1 MTNIFGFHFE
11 KGSKTFVDKFD
22 GSEFII
28 KKVSAQSS
36 EKLDSIEESK
46 DEHSKKMS
54 LPLPLTLLK
63 YLALFAGMITVVS
76 VLRAEVTVSQAFA
89 NAPFIFYISGIG
101 WVIYAILQL
110 AEWLKKKKH
119 IASDSFAE
127 YVEEAQK
134 HATASKQ
141 ELGIPQSAPSVDVFC
156 FAYKYNKKNEQV
168 QAKSDFKY
176 LPLELYIFQDAQKLY
191 LADITTVFAFDK
203 KDFVNIEKIEKRTT
217 FNGWNKEE
225 AINSAKYKKYKLTA
239 NQYGTVFCKY
249 YYSLQISSNSK
260 LYEILIP
267 PYEIATFASII
278 GKNYAE

>member
-11 KGSKTFVDKFD
+11 KGSNVDVDKFD
-22 GSEFII
+22 GAEFIV
-28 KKVSAQSS
+28 KEVSAQTS
-36 EKLDSIEESK
+36 EKLDSINEST
-46 DEHSKKMS
+46 DEHSKKMN
-54 LPLPLTLLK
+54 LPLPLALLK

-76 VLRAEVTVSQAFA
+76 VLRAEVTVSEAFS
-89 NAPFIFYISGIG
+89 NAPYVFYIGGIG
-101 WVIYAILQL
+101 WIIYAILQL
-110 AEWLKKKKH
+110 TEWLKKKKH

-127 YVEEAQK
+127 YLEKAEN
-134 HATASKQ
+134 HAAASKQ
-141 ELGIPQSAPSVDVFC
+141 ELGIPQNAPCVDVFC
-156 FAYKYNKKNEQV
+156 FAYKYNKKDEQV

-176 LPLELYIFQDAQKLY
+176 LPLELFIFQDEQKLY
-191 LADITTVFAFDK
+191 LADLTTVFAFDK
-203 KDFVNIEKIEKRTT
+203 KDCVNIEKIENRTT
-217 FNGWNKEE
+217 FKGWNKEE

-278 GKNYAE
+278 GKTYKE